1 MQIIVVD
8 DDAVSRF
15 ALVDLMQIIGFTDI
29 LQFHDGQKA
38 WDFLQSNPMPVLCCC
53 DVRMPNMSG
62 IELLEKIRMDTVLS
76 NLNFVLITS
85 GSDRDTVQKA
95 IMLNVGG
102 YIVKPFNADGA
113 TEKIKEILSKYW
125 KNIAED
131 PLATA
136 KRLSISADKL
146 KTYFSAFKAQ
156 LEKFMSDVA
165 STDVRSVED
174 INLDVQID
182 AMQTGCLTLGLWHS
196 AKELEKLKNRDDK
209 RECLIAY
216 LKTVVSTVDY
226 QLRQL

>member
-15 ALVDLMQIIGFTDI
+15 ALVDLMQIMGFTDI
-29 LQFHDGQKA
+29 LQFQDGLQA
-38 WDFLQSNPMPVLCCC
+38 WNFLQTNPMPVLCCC

-62 IELLEKIRMDTVLS
+62 IELLEKIRTDTVLS

-113 TEKIKEILSKYW
+113 TEKIKEILAKYW
-125 KNIAED
+125 KNVAEE
-131 PLATA
+131 PLSTA
-136 KRLSISADKL
+136 KRLSIPTDKL
-146 KTYFSAFKAQ
+146 KAYFSAFKTQ
-156 LEKFMSDVA
+156 LDKFMVDYDSI
-165 STDVRSVED
+165 ED
-174 INLDVQID
+174 DNLDVQID

-196 AKELEKLKNRDDK
+196 AKELEKLK
-209 RECLIAY
+209 
-216 LKTVVSTVDY
+216 KT
-226 QLRQL
+226 

>member
-15 ALVDLMQIIGFTDI
+15 ALVDLMQMMGFVDI
-29 LQFHDGQKA
+29 VQFSDGQQA
-38 WDFLQSNPMPVLCCC
+38 WDFLQTNPMPVLCCC
-53 DVRMPNMSG
+53 DVRMPKMTG
-62 IELLEKIRMDTVLS
+62 IELLEKIRLDEVLS
-76 NLNFVLITS
+76 SLNFVLITS

-113 TEKIKEILSKYW
+113 NEKIKEILEKYW
-125 KNIAED
+125 KNIAEE

-146 KTYFSAFKAQ
+146 KAYFSAFNTQ
-156 LEKFMSDVA
+156 LDKFMA
-165 STDVRSVED
+165 SGNSIDSGD
-174 INLDVQID
+174 FDVQID

-196 AKELEKLKNRDDK
+196 AKELEKLKNREDK
-209 RECLIAY
+209 RNCLNAY
-216 LKTVVSTVDY
+216 LSAVMSAVDY
-226 QLRQL
+226 QVNILN

>member
-15 ALVDLMQIIGFTDI
+15 ALVDLMQIMGFTDI
-29 LQFHDGQKA
+29 LQFHDGQQA

-53 DVRMPNMSG
+53 DVRMPIMSG

-125 KNIAED
+125 KNVAED

-136 KRLSISADKL
+136 KRLSIQGDKL
-146 KTYFSAFKAQ
+146 KTYYSAFKAQ
-156 LEKFMSDVA
+156 LDKFMADA
-165 STDVRSVED
+165 GSVDAPIIEN

>member
-15 ALVDLMQIIGFTDI
+15 ALVDLMQVMGFADI
-29 LQFHDGQKA
+29 LQFHDGQQA

-102 YIVKPFNADGA
+102 YIVKPFNSDGA

-131 PLATA
+131 PRATA
-136 KRLSISADKL
+136 KRLSIPADKL
-146 KTYFSAFKAQ
+146 KTYFGAFNAQ
-156 LEKFMSDVA
+156 LENFMADVG
-165 STDVRSVED
+165 STDASSVEA
-174 INLDVQID
+174 INHNEKID

-196 AKELEKLKNRDDK
+196 AKELEKLKNREDK
-209 RECLIAY
+209 CECLIAY
-216 LKTVVSTVDY
+216 LKTVVSAVDY
-226 QLRQL
+226 QIRQL

>member
-15 ALVDLMQIIGFTDI
+15 ALVDLMQIMGFTDI
-29 LQFHDGQKA
+29 LQFQDGLQA
-38 WDFLQSNPMPVLCCC
+38 WNFLQSNPMPVLCCC
-53 DVRMPNMSG
+53 DVRMPKMSG
-62 IELLEKIRMDTVLS
+62 IELLEKIRTDTVLS

-113 TEKIKEILSKYW
+113 TEKIQEILAKYW
-125 KNIAED
+125 KNVAEE

-136 KRLSISADKL
+136 KRLAIPSDKL
-146 KTYFSAFKAQ
+146 KAYFSAFKTQ
-156 LEKFMSDVA
+156 LDKFMADADSI
-165 STDVRSVED
+165 ED
-174 INLDVQID
+174 DNLDVQID

-196 AKELEKLKNRDDK
+196 AKELEKLKTRPDK

-216 LKTVVSTVDY
+216 LKTVFSAVDY
-226 QLRQL
+226 QLKQLK